1 MIDGHFQLS
10 PAYDM
15 LGDATSATLN
25 LPLDRLADEVNA
37 ITEALDTRNTQ
48 WQRIALALGWR
59 QWDVGA
65 RVEEH
70 DLIKTEAKA
79 KRKIEGKEKAKE
91 TRRKN
96 KELKEKYK
104 KLRGKVLS
112 NMPDSLRIDIQR
124 KEGKTGYDTPTYKLR
139 ELAEKYN
146 IDISDYE

>member
-1 MIDGHFQLS
+1 
-10 PAYDM
+10 M
-15 LGDATSATLN
+15 LGDAASATLN
-25 LPLDRLADEVNA
+25 LPLDRVADEVNA

-79 KRKIEGKEKAKE
+79 KRKVEGKEKAKE

-96 KELKEKYK
+96 KEIKDKYAR
-104 KLRGKVLS
+104 LNSRVYFNL
-112 NMPDSLRIDIQR
+112 PDSAQVEMKKNERS
-124 KEGKTGYDTPTYKLR
+124 TGFNTPTYKLK

>member
-15 LGDATSATLN
+15 LGDLTSATLN
-25 LPLDRLADEVNA
+25 LPLDRVADEVNA

-65 RVEEH
+65 RAEEH

-79 KRKIEGKEKAKE
+79 KRKVEGKEKAKA
-91 TRRKN
+91 TREKN
-96 KELKEKYK
+96 KQKRYEYIELKENVFYK
-104 KLRGKVLS
+104 L
-112 NMPDSLRIDIQR
+112 PDSVQVQIR
-124 KEGKTGYDTPTYKLR
+124 KNEDSTGYDIPSFKLK
-139 ELAEKYN
+139 ELAKQYN
-146 IDISDYE
+146 INIDE